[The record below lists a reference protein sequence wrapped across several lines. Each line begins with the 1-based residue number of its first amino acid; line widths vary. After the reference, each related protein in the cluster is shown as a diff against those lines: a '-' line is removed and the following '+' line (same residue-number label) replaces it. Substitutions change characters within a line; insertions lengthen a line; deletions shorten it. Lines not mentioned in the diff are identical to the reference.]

1 MADMYERI
9 DRLLAEK
16 GITGAKMSCDLG
28 MSRSFM
34 TELRKGRAK
43 SVKIETAQKIA
54 NYLGVSV
61 EYLTTGIPANI
72 YTCPD
77 DENPW
82 EVELLD
88 AFDQLD
94 IDHQIKA
101 VEHVQNMVAFS
112 DDSVEATKKAPAL
125 TEKDERDIAKDLEL
139 MMTQLDSGSD
149 LMFDGDPI
157 SDEARESIRSALKMG
172 LELAKMKNKER
183 FTPKKYRKD

>member
-9 DRLLAEK
+9 DALLKAK
-16 GITGAKMSCDLG
+16 GITGAKMSGDLG

-61 EYLTTGIPANI
+61 EYLTTGLPANV
-72 YTCPD
+72 YECPNN
-77 DENPW
+77 ENPL

-94 IDHQIKA
+94 TDDQTK
-101 VEHVQNMVAFS
+101 VLEHVQNMAAFCGYAA
-112 DDSVEATKKAPAL
+112 ATEKAP
-125 TEKDERDIAKDLEL
+125 TCSGERDILDEVDIAFYGEYKELTEDDKETVRDMVRVMRERRAKRQE
-139 MMTQLDSGSD
+139 Q
-149 LMFDGDPI
+149 
-157 SDEARESIRSALKMG
+157 
-172 LELAKMKNKER
+172 
-183 FTPKKYRKD
+183 